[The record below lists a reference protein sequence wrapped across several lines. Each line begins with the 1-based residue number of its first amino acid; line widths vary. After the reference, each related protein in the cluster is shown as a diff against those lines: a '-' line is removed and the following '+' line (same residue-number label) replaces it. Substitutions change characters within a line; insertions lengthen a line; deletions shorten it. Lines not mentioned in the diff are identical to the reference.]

1 MKFLERHTRSR
12 AFWAVGRLYGKPG
25 EVWAPSRLPEQEP
38 SIVYM
43 NTQHQTA
50 NLSPPSPLPLT
61 FPLARSPSLPPSST
75 PSEPTPSKPNKTNY
89 KWRPP
94 QLPLL
99 RHVTRR

>member
-1 MKFLERHTRSR
+1 MKFLERRTPSR

-61 FPLARSPSLPPSST
+61 FPLARSPSLPQVLP
-75 PSEPTPSKPNKTNY
+75 PNPHPPNPTKQTTNGD
-89 KWRPP
+89 
-94 QLPLL
+94 
-99 RHVTRR
+99 RHNCLCCVT